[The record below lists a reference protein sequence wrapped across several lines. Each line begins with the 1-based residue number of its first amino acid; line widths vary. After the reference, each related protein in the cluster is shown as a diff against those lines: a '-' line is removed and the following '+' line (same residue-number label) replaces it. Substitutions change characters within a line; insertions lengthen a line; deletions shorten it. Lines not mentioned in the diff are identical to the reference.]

1 MTATVYT
8 RSDLA
13 AHLQR
18 IGLRT
23 GDAVVLHSSLRSI
36 GRVESGAESVVG
48 ALLDVLGPEGLL
60 VAPTYTYWTQRFD
73 PATAPSL
80 TGSITETIR
89 IWPGAVRSWH
99 PTHSVAAIGADVAEI
114 CAGHHLVGAV
124 SHGSPLDRLAARGG
138 KILLLGVGHVT
149 NSTIHV
155 GEVHA
160 GVPYLEIPFSAD
172 SFTTAAVVTPDGE
185 IEVEIKQP
193 SGCSKAFGAIEQ
205 ALRERG
211 AIRDGM
217 IGDAV
222 SQLMTGQEVIS
233 AVVEQLSRDPA
244 GLLCT
249 DPCCYRCT
257 QARLSINRKAA
268 A

>member
-1 MTATVYT
+1 MIYT
-8 RSDLA
+8 RAELTA
-13 AHLQR
+13 NFQR
-18 IGLRT
+18 IGLQT

-36 GRVESGAESVVG
+36 GRVEGGAETVVG
-48 ALLDVLGPEGLL
+48 ALLDVLEPDGLL
-60 VAPTYTYWTQRFD
+60 VAPTYTYWTQRFE

-80 TGSITETIR
+80 TGAISETMR
-89 IWPGAVRSWH
+89 HWPGAARSWH
-99 PTHSVAAIGADVAEI
+99 PTHSVAAIGAGAAEI
-114 CAGHHLVGAV
+114 CAGHHLVGPV
-124 SHGSPLDRLAARGG
+124 SHGSPLDRVAARGG

-160 GVPYLEIPFSAD
+160 GVPYLDIPFSAD
-172 SFTTAAVVTPDGE
+172 SFSSATVVTPDGE
-185 IEVEIKQP
+185 LQVEMRQP

-217 IGDAV
+217 IGGAV
-222 SQLMTGQEVIS
+222 SQLMTGHEVIS
-233 AVVEQLSRDPA
+233 AVVEKLVRDPA

-257 QARLSINRKAA
+257 QALLSIKRKDAA
-268 A
+268 